1 MVDGQKSLDT
11 AKAVAFEEELERH
24 LLSFVDVAERTR
36 HRSVLAKTLLA
47 TKALASRARKPI
59 FDLTLGVLA
68 IRTTNHVKSYIR
80 ISYYLDKYSDRFRVS

>member
-24 LLSFVDVAERTR
+24 LLSLVVVAEQTR
-36 HRSVLAKTLLA
+36 HRRVLTTTLLA
-47 TKALASRARKPI
+47 PKALASRARKPI

-68 IRTTNHVKSYIR
+68 IWTTNHVKSYIR
-80 ISYYLDKYSDRFRVS
+80 ISYYLDRPEKLL